1 MKYIFRLVF
10 ALLTISLL
18 SGCWDNKDINKRIL
32 PVAMA
37 ISLTDVKTYKV
48 GLRIP
53 QNNATNMMPRIITGE
68 ASTIS
73 EALDRM
79 RGNVESSIDLL
90 HLKLLMIDEKTA
102 KLGIKEVLEYAIRS
116 HDIAPKALVSVYRGD
131 FIEMLNK
138 KEQGGAEGGT
148 ASYDYFNKLAGW
160 TPNTSI
166 VYLWEAFRGVYSHT
180 EDFALPIIKPGERT
194 MFQLDGSAIMSRGAM
209 VGTISSD
216 DTLIYNIMKGNFQG
230 ANVEVMEHANV
241 LLVDIDFKHRHHFKS
256 NTPQV
261 ETEMKVIGMLL
272 ETKGNPSKE
281 QIKEE
286 LKNMLSKR
294 AKALIAKLQENQ
306 SDLFG
311 YGQYFRNDLSHA
323 QLKEW
328 RENWYPQLKVTLN
341 VKVKI
346 RNSGNLKFN
355 TIDS

>member
-1 MKYIFRLVF
+1 MTYILRSVLS
-10 ALLTISLL
+10 LLAISLL

-37 ISLTDVKTYKV
+37 ISQTDAKTYKV
-48 GLRIP
+48 GLRVP
-53 QNNATNMMPRIITGE
+53 QPNSSNTTPRILTGE

-73 EALDRM
+73 EALDRI

-116 HDIAPKALVSVYRGD
+116 HDIAPKSLVSVYRGD

-166 VYLWEAFRGVYSHT
+166 VYLWEAFRGGFSHT
-180 EDFALPIIKPGERT
+180 EDYALPIIKSGDRT
-194 MFQLDGSAIMSRGAM
+194 MFKIDGSAIMSRGVM

-216 DTLIYNIMKGNFQG
+216 DTLIYNVMKGDFQG
-230 ANVEVMEHANV
+230 ANVEVMEHSTV
-241 LLVDIDFKHRHHFKS
+241 LIIDVDFKHRHHWDGD
-256 NTPQV
+256 TPHV
-261 ETEMKVIGMLL
+261 ETDMKVVGMLL
-272 ETKGNPSKE
+272 ETKGNPRKE

-286 LKNMLSKR
+286 LTKLLNKR
-294 AKALIAKLQENQ
+294 ANAMLAKLQENQ

-311 YGQYFRNDLSHA
+311 YGQYFRNDLSHD
-323 QLKEW
+323 QLKKW
-328 RENWYPQLKVTLN
+328 REFWYPQLKITLN
-341 VKVKI
+341 VKVNI